1 MFRITFKILNWVSP
15 YKTRM
20 ILGFIMSFLNAI
32 FIALPIFLASQIFNN
47 VVSHKSIYGKDIF
60 NVVIIMIILVLGRF
74 ITAYLKSKNQE
85 SIAYEMSANERLN
98 IGNKLKNVPLGY
110 FNTHHSNE
118 LTTIVTTDLTFL
130 ENFAMKMVDIVINGY
145 ILISV
150 LILSLLVV
158 SWQVALLAC
167 IGVLLSFLTI
177 QLLENKSK
185 KNAPTYHY
193 AQNQLIEKV
202 VEVIRGIQVIKSFS
216 KENASLRSFNRAV
229 NESKRVNT
237 KIEMQYI
244 PFNLL
249 HLLSLKVTSILIV
262 LVACLLFIHNS
273 IDLPTFIM
281 ISIFSFVIFD
291 SVENINSAA
300 HVLEII
306 DMTLE
311 DIEKIK
317 SAPELDKKG
326 KDLTIEN
333 DDIAFEND
341 DIAFENVNFSYDD
354 KQVIKNVSFDIAA
367 NTSTAIVGPSGSG
380 KSTLCHLLLRF
391 YDVNDGFIRIGG
403 IDIKD
408 LKLSSLMSQISAVFQ
423 KVYLFNDTIEN
434 NILFGNPDATEE
446 EVIRAAKQACCH
458 DFIMKLPDGY
468 KTVLHEKGNNLSGGE
483 RQRISIAR
491 AILKDAP
498 IIILDEATASID
510 PENEQ
515 LIQTAI
521 NELSKGKTVITIAH
535 KLETIKNADQIIVLN
550 EGEIIQKGS
559 HDELIRKPGMYQDF
573 IRIKSKS
580 AGWKL

>member
-333 DDIAFEND
+333 DDIAFEN
-341 DIAFENVNFSYDD
+341 VNFSYDD

-491 AILKDAP
+491 AILKDAA

>member
-20 ILGFIMSFLNAI
+20 ILGFIMPFLNAI

-333 DDIAFEND
+333 DDIAFEN
-341 DIAFENVNFSYDD
+341 VNFSYDD

-446 EVIRAAKQACCH
+446 EVIRTAKQACCH

>member
-333 DDIAFEND
+333 DDIAFEN
-341 DIAFENVNFSYDD
+341 VNFSYDD

-434 NILFGNPDATEE
+434 NILFGNPDAMEE

>member
-1 MFRITFKILNWVSP
+1 M
-15 YKTRM
+15 
-20 ILGFIMSFLNAI
+20 
-32 FIALPIFLASQIFNN
+32 ASQIFNN

-167 IGVLLSFLTI
+167 IGVLLSFLAI

-185 KNAPTYHY
+185 KNSPRYHY

-317 SAPELDKKG
+317 SAPELDKQG

-333 DDIAFEND
+333 DDIAFEN
-341 DIAFENVNFSYDD
+341 VNFSYGD

-391 YDVNDGFIRIGG
+391 YDVNDGIIRIGG

-408 LKLSSLMSQISAVFQ
+408 LKLSTLMSQISAVFQ

-434 NILFGNPDATEE
+434 NILFGNPDATKE

-468 KTVLHEKGNNLSGGE
+468 QTVLHEKGNNLSGGE

-510 PENEQ
+510 PENEH
-515 LIQTAI
+515 LIQHAI
-521 NELSKGKTVITIAH
+521 DELSKGKTVITIAH
-535 KLETIKNADQIIVLN
+535 KLETIKNADQIIVLCD
-550 EGEIIQKGS
+550 GEIIQKGS

>member
-1 MFRITFKILNWVSP
+1 
-15 YKTRM
+15 
-20 ILGFIMSFLNAI
+20 
-32 FIALPIFLASQIFNN
+32 
-47 VVSHKSIYGKDIF
+47 
-60 NVVIIMIILVLGRF
+60 RF

-333 DDIAFEND
+333 DDIAFEN
-341 DIAFENVNFSYDD
+341 VNFSYDD

-423 KVYLFNDTIEN
+423 KV
-434 NILFGNPDATEE
+434 
-446 EVIRAAKQACCH
+446 
-458 DFIMKLPDGY
+458 
-468 KTVLHEKGNNLSGGE
+468 
-483 RQRISIAR
+483 
-491 AILKDAP
+491 
-498 IIILDEATASID
+498 
-510 PENEQ
+510 
-515 LIQTAI
+515 
-521 NELSKGKTVITIAH
+521 
-535 KLETIKNADQIIVLN
+535 
-550 EGEIIQKGS
+550 
-559 HDELIRKPGMYQDF
+559 
-573 IRIKSKS
+573 
-580 AGWKL
+580 

>member
-177 QLLENKSK
+177 QLLGNKSK

-326 KDLTIEN
+326 KDLTI
-333 DDIAFEND
+333 END

>member
-130 ENFAMKMVDIVINGY
+130 EIFAMKMVDIVINGY

-326 KDLTIEN
+326 KDLTI
-333 DDIAFEND
+333 END

>member
-167 IGVLLSFLTI
+167 IGVLLSFSTI

-326 KDLTIEN
+326 KDLTI
-333 DDIAFEND
+333 END

>member
-20 ILGFIMSFLNAI
+20 ILGFIMSFLNEI

-249 HLLSLKVTSILIV
+249 HLLSLKITSILIV

-317 SAPELDKKG
+317 SAPELDKQG
-326 KDLTIEN
+326 KDLTI
-333 DDIAFEND
+333 END

-408 LKLSSLMSQISAVFQ
+408 LKLSTLMSQISAVFQ

-434 NILFGNPDATEE
+434 NILFGNPDATKE

-510 PENEQ
+510 PENEH
-515 LIQTAI
+515 LIQQAI
-521 NELSKGKTVITIAH
+521 DELSKGKTVITIAH
-535 KLETIKNADQIIVLN
+535 KLETIKNADQIIVLCD
-550 EGEIIQKGS
+550 GEIIQRGS
-559 HDELIRKPGMYQDF
+559 HDELIQKPGMYQDF
-573 IRIKSKS
+573 ITIKSKS

>member
-333 DDIAFEND
+333 DDIAFEN
-341 DIAFENVNFSYDD
+341 VNFSYDD
-354 KQVIKNVSFDIAA
+354 KQVIKNASFDIAA

>member
-20 ILGFIMSFLNAI
+20 VLGFIMSFLNAI

-47 VVSHKSIYGKDIF
+47 VVSNKSIYGKDIF

-85 SIAYEMSANERLN
+85 SITYEMSANERLN

-167 IGVLLSFLTI
+167 IGVLLSFLAI

-216 KENASLRSFNRAV
+216 KENASIRSFNRAV

-317 SAPELDKKG
+317 SAPELDKQG

-333 DDIAFEND
+333 ENIAFQ
-341 DIAFENVNFSYDD
+341 NVNFSYDD
-354 KQVIKNVSFDIAA
+354 KQVIKNVNFEIPTQ
-367 NTSTAIVGPSGSG
+367 TSTAIIGPSGSG

-391 YDVNDGFIRIGG
+391 YDIDDGNIRIDGV
-403 IDIKD
+403 DIKD
-408 LKLSSLMSQISAVFQ
+408 MTLSTLMSKISAVFQ

-434 NILFGNPDATEE
+434 NILFGNPDATQE
-446 EVIRAAKQACCH
+446 EVIRSAKQACCH

-510 PENEQ
+510 PENEH
-515 LIQTAI
+515 LIQHAI
-521 NELSKGKTVITIAH
+521 DELSKGKTVITIAH
-535 KLETIKNADQIIVLN
+535 KLETIKNADQIIVLCD
-550 EGEIIQKGS
+550 GEIIQRGS
-559 HDELIRKPGMYQDF
+559 HDELIQKPGMYQDF
-573 IRIKSKS
+573 ITIKSKS

>member
-333 DDIAFEND
+333 DDIAFEN
-341 DIAFENVNFSYDD
+341 VNFSYDD

-468 KTVLHEKGNNLSGGE
+468 KTVLYEKGNNLSGGE

>member
-249 HLLSLKVTSILIV
+249 YLLRLKVTSILIV

-326 KDLTIEN
+326 KDLTI
-333 DDIAFEND
+333 END

>member
-1 MFRITFKILNWVSP
+1 MQYLLHCLF
-15 YKTRM
+15 
-20 ILGFIMSFLNAI
+20 
-32 FIALPIFLASQIFNN
+32 FLASQIFNN

-333 DDIAFEND
+333 DDIAFEN
-341 DIAFENVNFSYDD
+341 VNFSYDD

>member
-333 DDIAFEND
+333 DDIAFEN
-341 DIAFENVNFSYDD
+341 VNFSYDD

-535 KLETIKNADQIIVLN
+535 KLETIKNANQIIVLN

>member
-333 DDIAFEND
+333 DDIAFEN
-341 DIAFENVNFSYDD
+341 VNFSYDD

-458 DFIMKLPDGY
+458 DFIMKLPYGY

>member
-333 DDIAFEND
+333 DDIAFEN
-341 DIAFENVNFSYDD
+341 VNFSYDD

-498 IIILDEATASID
+498 IIILDEATVSID

>member
-262 LVACLLFIHNS
+262 LVACLLSIHNS

-326 KDLTIEN
+326 KDLTI
-333 DDIAFEND
+333 END

-559 HDELIRKPGMYQDF
+559 HDELIRKLGMYQDF

>member
-20 ILGFIMSFLNAI
+20 VLGFIMSFLNAI

-85 SIAYEMSANERLN
+85 SIAYEMSAKERLN

-167 IGVLLSFLTI
+167 IGVLLSFLAI

-317 SAPELDKKG
+317 SAPELDKQG
-326 KDLTIEN
+326 KDLTI
-333 DDIAFEND
+333 END

-408 LKLSSLMSQISAVFQ
+408 LKLSTLMSQISAVFQ

-491 AILKDAP
+491 GILKDAP

-510 PENEQ
+510 PENEH
-515 LIQTAI
+515 LIQHAI
-521 NELSKGKTVITIAH
+521 DELSKGKTVITIAH
-535 KLETIKNADQIIVLN
+535 KLETIKNADQIIVLCD
-550 EGEIIQKGS
+550 GEIIQRGS
-559 HDELIRKPGMYQDF
+559 HDELIQKPGMYQDF
-573 IRIKSKS
+573 ITIKSKS

>member
-273 IDLPTFIM
+273 IDLPIFIM

-326 KDLTIEN
+326 KDLTI
-333 DDIAFEND
+333 END

>member
-202 VEVIRGIQVIKSFS
+202 IEVIRGIQVIKSFS

-333 DDIAFEND
+333 DDIAFEN
-341 DIAFENVNFSYDD
+341 VNFSYDD

-446 EVIRAAKQACCH
+446 EVIRTAKQACCH

>member
-202 VEVIRGIQVIKSFS
+202 VEVIRGIQVIKSFL

-326 KDLTIEN
+326 KDLTI
-333 DDIAFEND
+333 END

>member
-15 YKTRM
+15 YKTRVV
-20 ILGFIMSFLNAI
+20 LGFIMSFLNAI

-98 IGNKLKNVPLGY
+98 IGHKLKNVPLGY

-167 IGVLLSFLTI
+167 IGVLLSFLAI

-317 SAPELDKKG
+317 SAPELDKQG
-326 KDLTIEN
+326 KDLTI
-333 DDIAFEND
+333 END

-408 LKLSSLMSQISAVFQ
+408 LKLSTLMSQISAVFQ

-434 NILFGNPDATEE
+434 NILFGNPDATQE

-510 PENEQ
+510 PENEH
-515 LIQTAI
+515 LIQHAI
-521 NELSKGKTVITIAH
+521 DELSKGKTVITIAH
-535 KLETIKNADQIIVLN
+535 KLETIKNADQIIVLCD
-550 EGEIIQKGS
+550 GEIIQRGS
-559 HDELIRKPGMYQDF
+559 HDELIQKPGMYQDF
-573 IRIKSKS
+573 ITIKSKS

>member
-32 FIALPIFLASQIFNN
+32 FIALPIFWASQIFNN

-333 DDIAFEND
+333 DDIAFEN
-341 DIAFENVNFSYDD
+341 VNFSYDD

>member
-47 VVSHKSIYGKDIF
+47 VVSHKSIYEKDIF

-333 DDIAFEND
+333 DDIAFEN
-341 DIAFENVNFSYDD
+341 VNFSYDD

>member
-333 DDIAFEND
+333 DDIAFEN
-341 DIAFENVNFSYDD
+341 VNFSYDD

-423 KVYLFNDTIEN
+423 KVYLFKDTIEN

>member
-281 ISIFSFVIFD
+281 ISIFSFVIID

-326 KDLTIEN
+326 KDLTI
-333 DDIAFEND
+333 END

>member
-20 ILGFIMSFLNAI
+20 VLGFIMSFLNAI

-167 IGVLLSFLTI
+167 IGVLLSFLAI

-317 SAPELDKKG
+317 SAPELDKQG
-326 KDLTIEN
+326 KDLTI
-333 DDIAFEND
+333 END

-354 KQVIKNVSFDIAA
+354 KQVIKNVSFDITA

-408 LKLSSLMSQISAVFQ
+408 LKLSTLMSQISAVFQ

-434 NILFGNPDATEE
+434 NILFGNPDATQE

-510 PENEQ
+510 PENEH
-515 LIQTAI
+515 LIQHAI
-521 NELSKGKTVITIAH
+521 DELSKGKTVITIAH
-535 KLETIKNADQIIVLN
+535 KLETIKNADQIIVLCD
-550 EGEIIQKGS
+550 GEIIQRGS
-559 HDELIRKPGMYQDF
+559 HDELIQKLGMYQDF
-573 IRIKSKS
+573 ITIKSKS

>member
-130 ENFAMKMVDIVINGY
+130 ENFAMKIVDIVINGY

-326 KDLTIEN
+326 KDLTI
-333 DDIAFEND
+333 END

>member
-262 LVACLLFIHNS
+262 LIACLLFIHNS

-326 KDLTIEN
+326 KDLTI
-333 DDIAFEND
+333 END

>member
-333 DDIAFEND
+333 DDIAFEN
-341 DIAFENVNFSYDD
+341 VNFSYDD

-446 EVIRAAKQACCH
+446 EVIRSAKQACCH

>member
-74 ITAYLKSKNQE
+74 ITAYLKIKNQE

-333 DDIAFEND
+333 DDIAFEN
-341 DIAFENVNFSYDD
+341 VNFSYDD

>member
-20 ILGFIMSFLNAI
+20 ILGFTMSFLNAI

-167 IGVLLSFLTI
+167 IGVLLSFLAI

-317 SAPELDKKG
+317 SAPELDKQG
-326 KDLTIEN
+326 IDLTI
-333 DDIAFEND
+333 END

-408 LKLSSLMSQISAVFQ
+408 LKLSTLMSQISAVFQ

-510 PENEQ
+510 PENEH
-515 LIQTAI
+515 LIQHAI
-521 NELSKGKTVITIAH
+521 DELSKGKTVITIAH
-535 KLETIKNADQIIVLN
+535 KLETIKNADQIIVLCD
-550 EGEIIQKGS
+550 GEIIQRGS
-559 HDELIRKPGMYQDF
+559 HDELIQKPGMYQDF
-573 IRIKSKS
+573 ITIKSKS

>member
-110 FNTHHSNE
+110 FNTHHSNK

-326 KDLTIEN
+326 KDLTI
-333 DDIAFEND
+333 END

>member
-32 FIALPIFLASQIFNN
+32 FIALPIFLVSQIFNN

-333 DDIAFEND
+333 DDIAFEN
-341 DIAFENVNFSYDD
+341 VNFSYDD

>member
-20 ILGFIMSFLNAI
+20 VLGFIMSFLNAI

-167 IGVLLSFLTI
+167 IGVLLSFLAI

-262 LVACLLFIHNS
+262 LVACLLFVHNS

-317 SAPELDKKG
+317 SAPELDKQG
-326 KDLTIEN
+326 KDLTI
-333 DDIAFEND
+333 END

-408 LKLSSLMSQISAVFQ
+408 LKLSTLMSQISAVFQ

-434 NILFGNPDATEE
+434 NILFGNPDATQE

-510 PENEQ
+510 PENEH
-515 LIQTAI
+515 LIQHAI
-521 NELSKGKTVITIAH
+521 DELSKGKTVITIAH
-535 KLETIKNADQIIVLN
+535 KLETIKNADQIIVLCD
-550 EGEIIQKGS
+550 GEIIQRGS
-559 HDELIRKPGMYQDF
+559 HDELIQKPGMYQDF
-573 IRIKSKS
+573 ITIKSKS

>member
-20 ILGFIMSFLNAI
+20 ILGFIMAFLNAI

-333 DDIAFEND
+333 DDIAFEN
-341 DIAFENVNFSYDD
+341 VNFSYDD

-446 EVIRAAKQACCH
+446 EVIRTAKQACCH

>member
-237 KIEMQYI
+237 KIEMRYI

-326 KDLTIEN
+326 KDLTI
-333 DDIAFEND
+333 END